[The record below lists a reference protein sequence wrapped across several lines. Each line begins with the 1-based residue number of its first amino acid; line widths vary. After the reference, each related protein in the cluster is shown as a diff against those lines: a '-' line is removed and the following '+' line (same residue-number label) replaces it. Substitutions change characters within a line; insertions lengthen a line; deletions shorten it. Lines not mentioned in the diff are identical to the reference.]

1 MVKLK
6 AFLMAITR
14 KKQKRFAK
22 IPENQENNQSKI
34 LED

>member
-22 IPENQENNQSKI
+22 IPEDQEDAQLKI
-34 LED
+34 F